1 MFITLRFWFD
11 SRFRTQEGKMSDY
24 DFEETYMSLT
34 KKELVKVIKRKIN
47 EALKYKEMWEHRG
60 KRIDYLTEL
69 LDENQK

>member
-1 MFITLRFWFD
+1 MFITLRLRVD
-11 SRFRTQEGKMSDY
+11 SGFRTHDKNMTDY

-60 KRIDYLTEL
+60 ERIEYLTKL
-69 LDENQK
+69 LDENTK

>member
-1 MFITLRFWFD
+1 MT
-11 SRFRTQEGKMSDY
+11 DY

-60 KRIDYLTEL
+60 ERIDL
-69 LDENQK
+69 LLSRRKLVRPRRIHVQVSRAEPCAR

>member
-1 MFITLRFWFD
+1 MFITLRLRFD
-11 SRFRTQEGKMSDY
+11 SGFRTQERIMTDY

-34 KKELVKVIKRKIN
+34 KKELVKVVKRKIN

-69 LDENQK
+69 LDETEK

>member
-1 MFITLRFWFD
+1 MFITLRLRFD
-11 SRFRTQEGKMSDY
+11 SGFRTQEKIMTDY

-60 KRIDYLTEL
+60 ERIDYLTKL
-69 LDENQK
+69 LDETEK